1 MEAWGKRVVL
11 TAVFLVWLLN
21 FFAAI
26 DSPWNPLFV
35 PGYESK
41 ESINALFALMV
52 GWRFARRGH
61 DEDADT

>member
-1 MEAWGKRVVL
+1 MDAWSKRVVL

-21 FFAAI
+21 FLAAI

-35 PGYESK
+35 SGYESK

-52 GWRFARRGH
+52 GWRYARRGRS
-61 DEDADT
+61 EDDDS